1 MFKLLRN
8 ILFYKHQAD
17 GRNKLLMI
25 PLIMLLVAITQGC
38 DLYPQDD
45 YQEFYVVEAYLV
57 ANQELPQIRLS
68 KTLPVNVEY
77 SFEEAAVSDANVTVQ
92 LLDEQ
97 GNAET
102 EVPYQL
108 QSRGVFT
115 PEVNLTV
122 EPERWY
128 ELEITFP
135 NGDAPLRSQTLVP
148 GTFETVEVASDSV
161 VYQSEDQITITTT
174 RSSYPGRQSYFV
186 FSVRSEEPTEE
197 KLTPFYLDIFNEGDE
212 ELSEYAINSSGII
225 NEGNYEQ
232 NSDNTLTLRVPWLAI
247 AFYEENEIIANA
259 IDDNLYDFLRS
270 QEVQTGDG
278 PSTLPPGEI
287 QNVIY
292 NVEGGIGIFGSMAM
306 TSNRVFVRRAAQ
318 NLE

>member
-1 MFKLLRN
+1 MLEQFITIIFDKLP
-8 ILFYKHQAD
+8 AD
-17 GRNKLLMI
+17 QGNKLILI
-25 PLIMLLVAITQGC
+25 PLMVSLLAVTQGC

-68 KTLPVNVEY
+68 KTLPVDVEY
-77 SFEEAAVSDANVTVQ
+77 SFEEAAVSDANVTVR
-92 LLDEQ
+92 LLNEQ

-122 EPERWY
+122 EPEKWY

-148 GTFETVEVASDSV
+148 GLFETVEVASDSV
-161 VYQSEDQITITTT
+161 VYQSEDQITVTTT

-186 FSVRSEEPTEE
+186 FTVRSEEPSEE
-197 KLTPFYLDIFNEGDE
+197 KLTPFYLDIFNEDDG

-232 NSDNTLTLRVPWLAI
+232 NPDNTLTLRVPWLAI
-247 AFYEENEIIANA
+247 AFYEKNEIIANA

-270 QEVQTGDG
+270 REVQTGDG

-292 NVEGGIGIFGSMAM
+292 NVEGGIGIFGSMA
-306 TSNRVFVRRAAQ
+306 TTANTVFVERPQ
-318 NLE
+318 E